1 MKQISSTQIIY
12 SEHGIDECFE
22 YIAKHQRVEDG
33 IAVGYLD
40 YVFPDDVSPTKLI
53 LFNDIQYSS
62 YDHQYWDNYE
72 LEHDADRVILP

>member
-40 YVFPDDVSPTKLI
+40 YVFPDDLSPTKLN
-53 LFNDIQYSS
+53 LFSDIQYSAH
-62 YDHQYWDNYE
+62 DHQYWDNYE
-72 LEHDADRVILP
+72 LECDENRVFLP